1 MDASYELILAAINRL
16 RATAAVTA
24 LVGTRIYDRVP
35 EKANGTPDVVFP
47 YVSMGPSTS
56 IPDDFD
62 CLDGE
67 EITIQFDV
75 WTSGAGEAFGSVQCR
90 KITGAMKRALHDVDL
105 TLPVNALVTL
115 QHEIT
120 RVMRDPN
127 PAITHG
133 VIQFTAT
140 VETP

>member
-16 RATAAVTA
+16 RATTAVTT

-35 EKANGTPDVVFP
+35 EDQSGAPAVAFP
-47 YVSMGPSTS
+47 YISIGPSTS

-62 CLDGE
+62 CMDGE
-67 EITIQFDV
+67 EVTIQFDV
-75 WTSGAGEAFGSVQCR
+75 WTSGSGEAFGSVQCR
-90 KITGAMKRALHDVDL
+90 KISGAIKRALHDADL
-105 TLPVNALVTL
+105 TLTTNALVSF
-115 QHEIT
+115 QHELT
-120 RVMRDPN
+120 RILRDPN

-133 VIQFTAT
+133 VIQFTGT

>member
-1 MDASYELILAAINRL
+1 MDASYELILAAINQL
-16 RATAAVTA
+16 RVTPAVTA
-24 LVGTRIYDRVP
+24 LVGARIYDRVP
-35 EKANGTPDVVFP
+35 EKTDGTPNVAFP
-47 YVSMGPSTS
+47 YISMGPSTS

-62 CLDGE
+62 CMDGE

-75 WTSGAGEAFGSVQCR
+75 WTSGSGEAFGSVQCR

-120 RVMRDPN
+120 RVLRDPN